1 MQTTTAHLDAALRA
15 ADGTWTIGPEGTAAI
30 VTDPVLADM
39 IAAGLIATHFT
50 TPEQQIAGRTDT
62 YRLTEAG
69 RAWLAANLPQGSV
82 VATDTIATFRIM
94 DGIGFVWR
102 GTDGKRYQD
111 KHIDALLAAGA
122 TVLRVGP
129 STAPL
134 PAGGAA

>member
-15 ADGTWTIGPEGTAAI
+15 AGGTWTIGPEGTAAI
-30 VTDPVLADM
+30 ATDPVLADM

-62 YRLTEAG
+62 YQLTEAG
-69 RAWLAANLPQGSV
+69 RAWLAATLPQGSV

-111 KHIDALLAAGA
+111 KHIDALLADGA
-122 TVLRVGP
+122 TVLRTGK
-129 STAPL
+129 S
-134 PAGGAA
+134 